1 MFSSFQEKTF
11 QKIESLFSPGA
22 KKVETNVSGAIEIKS
37 QPKKKMGEYPTT
49 VKNSIEIECQ
59 GKKYAY
65 HLGEVLNKK
74 WDLSEI
80 LETQNKRQKKVFGGG
95 GGYGLILRRGGAAV
109 AAVGATATNGIVN
122 ESMAKKKTPITLRFC
137 LFTINTKAIVPF
149 LEFWLEPNREN
160 VLSFPETTFYSYSEV
175 DEEEEHSEFLDA
187 CRKKFTQMKIFKED
201 EDAEFFTT
209 ERMERDYHGYIV
221 SPNENNVVY
230 VFYQIQPSLGGEVVG
245 TNAIIDE
252 FMNRGKVLDKP
263 VNPKI
268 KTLFYSHPE
277 LLYIYG
283 SPINP
288 IDALIYNAKSEY
300 NPSDESPQEIPYCLY
315 LCKDKAAFTEEDHEG
330 KSVETLV
337 GSLFGVEE
345 KHYLSPNKKYKVFKK
360 EETELR
366 TEDEHGYFYY
376 FTNEIM
382 GEETKLVKRYAV
394 FVYNTDYRLKQS
406 TLEYLKSLNLDKR
419 LSGWNYWKWNF
430 NFGDWFKGKNG
441 SQPVSNTP
449 LTTTITEPQKTV
461 FEESKGI
468 ESEIDKIGESIIEF
482 IEKPE
487 PKPESGDIDPDVD
500 EIGKS
505 ITRAIEEKE
514 EPLSEPEM
522 EATEEPL
529 SEPETEEPLS
539 EPELEEKEEPISEP
553 ELEATEEPLSEP
565 ETEEPI
571 SEPELEATEEPLSEP
586 ETEEPKKTVS
596 EEIEEIGESITEFIE
611 KPEPKPEPGDIDPE
625 IDEIG
630 KTITKTIEEKEPGQ
644 EPERQENDTQ
654 EPETQEPETQE
665 NEIQEPEMETDS
677 EEEEEE
683 EKLENIQESGE
694 TIYASIY
701 FQRDSIP
708 LWCIKHRLCFTAID
722 EFVKEKIEK

>member
-37 QPKKKMGEYPTT
+37 QPKKKMGDYPTI

-74 WDLSEI
+74 WNLSDV

-95 GGYGLILRRGGAAV
+95 GYGFILRKGGAAI
-109 AAVGATATNGIVN
+109 AAVATATGGILN
-122 ESMAKKKTPITLRFC
+122 ETVAIKKTPITLRFC
-137 LFTINTKAIVPF
+137 LFTVNTKAIVPF
-149 LEFWLEPNREN
+149 LEFWLAPTPEN
-160 VLSFPETTFYSYSEV
+160 DLSFPEATFYSYSEA
-175 DEEEEHSEFLDA
+175 DEEEEHGEFLDA
-187 CRKKFTQMKIFKED
+187 CRKKFTQMNIFKED
-201 EDAEFFTT
+201 EDVEFFTT
-209 ERMERDYHGYIV
+209 ERMERDYYGYIL

-230 VFYQIQPSLGGEVVG
+230 VFYQIQPSLGGDVIG

-252 FMNRGKVLDKP
+252 IMNRGKVLDKA

-288 IDALIYNAKSEY
+288 IDALIYNDKSDY

-315 LCKDKAAFTEEDHEG
+315 LCKDKAVFTEEDHEG

-337 GSLFGVEE
+337 GSLFGVED
-345 KHYLSPNKKYKVFKK
+345 KHYLSPNKKYKVSKK
-360 EETELR
+360 DENELR
-366 TEDEHGYFYY
+366 IEDEHGYFYY

-382 GEETKLVKRYAV
+382 GEEANLAKRYAV
-394 FVYNTDYRLKQS
+394 FVYNTDYRLSKS
-406 TLEYLKSLNLDKR
+406 TLDTLNSLNLDKR
-419 LSGWNYWKWNF
+419 LSGWNYWKWDF
-430 NFGDWFKGKNG
+430 KFGDWFKGKNEP
-441 SQPVSNTP
+441 QPVSNT
-449 LTTTITEPQKTV
+449 LSNKLV
-461 FEESKGI
+461 ESTAPKVEKPELNKNEGI
-468 ESEIDKIGESIIEF
+468 ESEIDKIGESITEF

-487 PKPESGDIDPDVD
+487 PKPESGDIDPDID

-505 ITRAIEEKE
+505 ITKMIEEK
-514 EPLSEPEM
+514 
-522 EATEEPL
+522 
-529 SEPETEEPLS
+529 
-539 EPELEEKEEPISEP
+539 EPISEP
-553 ELEATEEPLSEP
+553 ELEETEEPELEP

-571 SEPELEATEEPLSEP
+571 SEPELEETEEPELEQETE
-586 ETEEPKKTVS
+586 ETEEPKKTIS
-596 EEIEEIGESITEFIE
+596 EEIEEIGESITEYIE
-611 KPEPKPEPGDIDPE
+611 KPDPEPETGDIDPD

-630 KTITKTIEEKEPGQ
+630 KSITKTMEEKEPGQ
-644 EPERQENDTQ
+644 EQKLGDTNS
-654 EPETQEPETQE
+654 EPEPEPEPE
-665 NEIQEPEMETDS
+665 EPEEP
-677 EEEEEE
+677 EEEEEETE
-683 EKLENIQESGE
+683 EKLENIQETGE
-694 TIYASIY
+694 IIYASVY

-722 EFVKEKIEK
+722 ENVKEKIEK

>member
-37 QPKKKMGEYPTT
+37 LPKKKMGEYPTT

-59 GKKYAY
+59 GKNYAY

-95 GGYGLILRRGGAAV
+95 GYGLLLRKGGAAI
-109 AAVGATATNGIVN
+109 AAVDSSTGKVN
-122 ESMAKKKTPITLRFC
+122 KSIAIKKTPITLRFC

-149 LEFWLEPNREN
+149 LEFWLAPNLEN
-160 VLSFPETTFYSYSEV
+160 LLSFPETTFYSYSEV
-175 DEEEEHSEFLDA
+175 DEEEEHAEFLDA
-187 CRKKFTQMKIFKED
+187 CRKKFTQMNVFKKD

-209 ERMERDYHGYIV
+209 ERMERDYHGYIL

-230 VFYQIQPSLGGEVVG
+230 VFYQIQPSLGGDVIG
-245 TNAIIDE
+245 INAIIDE
-252 FMNRGKVLDKP
+252 FMNRGKVLDKA

-288 IDALIYNAKSEY
+288 IDALIYNEKSEY

-315 LCKDKAAFTEEDHEG
+315 LCKDKAVFTEEDHEG
-330 KSVETLV
+330 KSVETFI
-337 GSLFGVEE
+337 GSLLGVEE
-345 KHYLSPNKKYKVFKK
+345 KHYLSPNKKYKISKK
-360 EETELR
+360 DETELR

-382 GEETKLVKRYAV
+382 GEEANLVKRYAV
-394 FVYNTDYRLKQS
+394 FVYNTDYRLNQS
-406 TLEYLKSLNLDKR
+406 TLDTLNSLNLDKR

-430 NFGDWFKGKNG
+430 NFGDWFKGKKG
-441 SQPVSNTP
+441 SQPVSNT
-449 LTTTITEPQKTV
+449 LSNKTV
-461 FEESKGI
+461 ETAPEVEETELKKNEGI
-468 ESEIDKIGESIIEF
+468 ESEIDKIGESITEF

-505 ITRAIEEKE
+505 ITKAMEEKE
-514 EPLSEPEM
+514 ESL
-522 EATEEPL
+522 
-529 SEPETEEPLS
+529 
-539 EPELEEKEEPISEP
+539 SEP
-553 ELEATEEPLSEP
+553 ELEATEESLSEP
-565 ETEEPI
+565 ETEGSVME
-571 SEPELEATEEPLSEP
+571 SEMEATEEPKLEQEKEP
-586 ETEEPKKTVS
+586 KTEEPKKTVS

-611 KPEPKPEPGDIDPE
+611 KPEPKPESGDIDPE

-630 KTITKTIEEKEPGQ
+630 KSITKAIEEKDPEFETETEPYIER
-644 EPERQENDTQ
+644 EPE
-654 EPETQEPETQE
+654 PEKD
-665 NEIQEPEMETDS
+665 IQEPEMETDS

-683 EKLENIQESGE
+683 EKLENIQETGE

-701 FQRDSIP
+701 FQRESIP